1 MSAHEPV
8 GQPILTAR
16 GIEKSYGATRVL
28 HGVDF
33 TLRAGEIHA
42 LLGGNG
48 AGKSTLIR
56 IVTGTTPRDGGDLVT
71 RSLNGSGHDPV
82 IAVVHQELA
91 LLPQLTVA
99 ENIGLLHEKRG
110 FGLHRPARQ
119 VAIAYDALKLIDPE
133 MAGRVLHQPAQRLSL
148 HEAQIVEI
156 ARALSTGA
164 EILLLD
170 EPTANLTSQETAI
183 LFGVLRR
190 LVAHQGIAVVF
201 VSHRMKEIRQLCDRC
216 TIIRDGRTV
225 VDGRPLTALTDTEI
239 VAEMGQPAQDVAH
252 RARIRSD
259 DADLVLHGP
268 GGHRITC
275 AKGTVIGLAGAP
287 TGPGTLIDALV
298 GNARDPGW
306 RIDGA
311 GLPPKF
317 RSPAEAIRHGFG
329 FVSGDRRG
337 KGILADLSIF
347 DNVMA
352 ARRVRDGRKLV
363 HGREVAEYG
372 ALVSALKLKAGS
384 PGNLPRSLSGGNQ
397 QKLLVARWLG
407 LPLRVVVFEEPTR
420 GVDIG
425 TKREIYALIREMAEA
440 GSIILWWSTENA
452 ELLELCDRIHAFDTE
467 GIPAGELPDINFN
480 EDGIAELTGM
490 AA

>member
-1 MSAHEPV
+1 MPV
-8 GQPILTAR
+8 TDRPGHALLTAR
-16 GIEKSYGATRVL
+16 AIEKSYGVTKVL

-33 TLRAGEIHA
+33 TLQSGEIHA

-56 IVTGTTPRDGGDLVT
+56 IITGTIPRDGGELT
-71 RSLNGSGHDPV
+71 TASQRQSGQAPV

-99 ENIGLLHEKRG
+99 ENIGLVHERRG
-110 FGLHRPARQ
+110 FGLHRPALQ
-119 VAIAYDALKLIDPE
+119 ASIAFDALQLIDPD
-133 MAGRVLHQPAQRLSL
+133 MARRVLHLPAAALSL

-170 EPTANLTSQETAI
+170 EPTANLTSQETAT
-183 LFGVLRR
+183 LFAVLRR
-190 LVAHQGIAVVF
+190 LVSQQGIAVVF

-216 TIIRDGRTV
+216 TIIRDGRSV
-225 VDGRPLTALTDTEI
+225 VEGRALTALTDSEI
-239 VAEMGQPAQDVAH
+239 VAEMGQPAGEAAH
-252 RARIRSD
+252 RDRKLSAA
-259 DADLVLHGP
+259 ADLVLHGP
-268 GGHRITC
+268 GGHRILC
-275 AKGTVIGLAGAP
+275 ARGTVIGLAGAP
-287 TGPGTLIDALV
+287 TGPGALIDAAV
-298 GNARDPGW
+298 GNAAKPLW
-306 RIDGA
+306 RIEGE
-311 GLPPKF
+311 GLPTSF
-317 RSPAEAIRHGFG
+317 RTPAEAIRHGFG

-337 KGILADLSIF
+337 KGILADLPIF

-352 ARRVRDGRKLV
+352 ARRIREGRRLI
-363 HGREVAEYG
+363 RASEEAECS
-372 ALVSALKLKAGS
+372 ALVAALKLKAASTGD
-384 PGNLPRSLSGGNQ
+384 LPRALSGGNQ

-425 TKREIYALIREMAEA
+425 TKREIYALIRGMAEA

-467 GIPAGELPDINFN
+467 GMPAGELPQTSFT
-480 EDGIAELTGM
+480 EDTIAELTGM

>member
-1 MSAHEPV
+1 MLDADTL
-8 GQPILTAR
+8 GQPLLEAR
-16 GIEKSYGATRVL
+16 KIEKSFGATRVL

-33 TLRAGEIHA
+33 VLRSGEIHA

-56 IVTGTTPRDGGDLVT
+56 IVTGTISRDGGDLVT
-71 RSLNGSGHDPV
+71 TSHRNPGQAPV

-91 LLPQLTVA
+91 LLPQMTVA
-99 ENIGLLHEKRG
+99 ENIGLVHEMRG
-110 FGLHRPARQ
+110 LGFHRPKSQ
-119 VAIAYDALKLIDPE
+119 SQIAKDALTLIDPE
-133 MAGRVLHQPAQRLSL
+133 LALRVLHLPASRLSL
-148 HEAQIVEI
+148 NEAQIVEI

-164 EILLLD
+164 EVLLLD

-190 LVAHQGIAVVF
+190 LVSQQGIAVVF

-225 VDGRPLTALTDTEI
+225 VNGRPMSDLTDSEI
-239 VAEMGQPAQDVAH
+239 VAEMGQPAHDIAH
-252 RARIRSD
+252 RDRNLSTD
-259 DADLVLHGP
+259 TDLVLHGP
-268 GGHRITC
+268 GGHRIEC
-275 AKGTVIGLAGAP
+275 AKGAVIGLAGAP
-287 TGPGTLIDALV
+287 TGPSALIQTLV
-298 GNARDPGW
+298 GSATHPLWMIESD
-306 RIDGA
+306 
-311 GLPPKF
+311 GLPPRF
-317 RSPAEAIRHGFG
+317 RTPLEAIRHGFG

-352 ARRVRDGRKLV
+352 ARRIRDSRKIVRGK
-363 HGREVAEYG
+363 EEAECIT
-372 ALVSALKLKAGS
+372 LVSALKLKAGS
-384 PGNLPRSLSGGNQ
+384 IRDLPRSLSGGNQ

-425 TKREIYALIREMAEA
+425 TKREIYALIREMAAA

-452 ELLELCDRIHAFDTE
+452 ELIELCDRIHAFDTE
-467 GIPAGELPDINFN
+467 GKPAGELSQTTFT

>member
-1 MSAHEPV
+1 MLLAAHS
-8 GQPILTAR
+8 
-16 GIEKSYGATRVL
+16 IEKSYGATRVL
-28 HGVDF
+28 RGVDF
-33 TLRAGEIHA
+33 TLAAGEIHA

-56 IVTGTTPRDGGDLVT
+56 IITGMISRDGGDLIST
-71 RSLNGSGHDPV
+71 SARHQGRPPV

-99 ENIGLLHEKRG
+99 ENIGIVHEPRG
-110 FGLHRPARQ
+110 LGLHQPRKQSR
-119 VAIAYDALKLIDPE
+119 IAHKALQLIDAE
-133 MAGRVLHQPAQRLSL
+133 LADRVLHWPAARLSL

-170 EPTANLTSQETAI
+170 EPTANLTSTETAT
-183 LFGVLRR
+183 LFAVLRR
-190 LVAHQGIAVVF
+190 LVVQQGIAVVF

-225 VDGRPLTALTDTEI
+225 VAGRPIAALTDSEI
-239 VAEMGQPAQDVAH
+239 VAEMGQPAHQSSQ
-252 RARIRSD
+252 RSRFLG
-259 DADLVLHGP
+259 AAEDLVLHGP
-268 GGHRITC
+268 GGHRIAC
-275 AKGTVIGLAGAP
+275 AKGAIIGLAGAP
-287 TGPGTLIDALV
+287 TGPAEVIATIAGSAS
-298 GNARDPGW
+298 NPQW
-306 RIDGA
+306 RMTA
-311 GLPPKF
+311 ANLPVKF
-317 RSPAEAIRHGFG
+317 RSPAEAVRNGVG

-352 ARRVRDGRKLV
+352 ARRI
-363 HGREVAEYG
+363 RERRSIVSAKESAECR

-384 PGNLPRSLSGGNQ
+384 ISDLPRSLSGGNQ

-407 LPLRVVVFEEPTR
+407 LPLRVMAFEEPTR

-425 TKREIYALIREMAEA
+425 TKREIYALIRDMAA
-440 GSIILWWSTENA
+440 GGSIILWWSTENA
-452 ELLELCDRIHAFDTE
+452 ELLELCDRIHAFDTH
-467 GIPAGELPDINFN
+467 GNPAGELPQDKFN

-490 AA
+490 VA

>member
-1 MSAHEPV
+1 MPDADTLGAP
-8 GQPILTAR
+8 LLAAR
-16 GIEKSYGATRVL
+16 KIEKSFGATRVL

-33 TLRAGEIHA
+33 VLRSGEIHA

-56 IVTGTTPRDGGDLVT
+56 IVTGGISRDGGDLVT
-71 RSLNGSGHDPV
+71 TSRRNPGQAPV

-99 ENIGLLHEKRG
+99 ENIGLVHEPRA
-110 FGLHRPARQ
+110 FGLHRTQ
-119 VAIAYDALKLIDPE
+119 VQSRIAKEAMTLIDPE
-133 MAGRVLHQPAQRLSL
+133 LALRVLHVPAARLSL

-190 LVAHQGIAVVF
+190 LVRQQGIAVVF

-216 TIIRDGRTV
+216 TIIRDGKTV
-225 VDGRPLTALTDTEI
+225 VDARAMADLTDSEI
-239 VAEMGQPAQDVAH
+239 VAEMGQPAQDIAH
-252 RARIRSD
+252 RDRNLSTEVA
-259 DADLVLHGP
+259 LVLHGP
-268 GGHRITC
+268 GGHRIDC
-275 AKGTVIGLAGAP
+275 AKGAVIGLAGAP
-287 TGPGTLIDALV
+287 TGPCALIEALV
-298 GNARDPGW
+298 GSATDAPWTIESN
-306 RIDGA
+306 
-311 GLPPKF
+311 GLPSRF
-317 RSPAEAIRHGFG
+317 RTPAEAIRHGFG

-352 ARRVRDGRKLV
+352 ARRIRNRRKIVRGS
-363 HGREVAEYG
+363 EEAECN

-384 PGNLPRSLSGGNQ
+384 ICDLPRSLSGGNQ

-425 TKREIYALIREMAEA
+425 TKREIYALIRDMAAA
-440 GSIILWWSTENA
+440 GSIIIWWSTENA
-452 ELLELCDRIHAFDTE
+452 ELIELCDRIHAFDTE
-467 GIPAGELPDINFN
+467 GKPAGELAQTSFT
-480 EDGIAELTGM
+480 EDGLAELTGM